1 MSPDRK
7 PIKGKKLTGAVV
19 VFFFSAFLLL
29 TLKNPTPLSIM
40 MMVLVPGIFYA
51 ATELIPRLF
60 PADRLMLSMVNFLCA
75 LGVLVLYRMNPQQ
88 GLNQAVNYGVG
99 AVAMLFC
106 IVLVRVIHHWRP
118 VIAVVAVGSL
128 VLMAL
133 PVLFGTERNGAK
145 AWISLL
151 GVSFQPS
158 ELVKLA
164 LLLVTS
170 FLLARR
176 KVLASAAFAGGCLL
190 LLMLQ
195 KDLGTA
201 LIYYGTFMVIVF
213 AATRN
218 YFYLGMGALG
228 AAAGS
233 VLGYQMFGHVRR
245 RVSIWLDPWYDYS
258 GAGYQI
264 VQSLIAMVNGGV
276 WGMGLGLGNA
286 YDIPESTTDF
296 VFSII
301 LNEFGLLFG
310 VCVIGIYVLLFLR
323 GISVSLRANS
333 RFHALLAAGAA
344 AMIALQTFIIIGGN
358 IKMIPLTGITLPFI
372 SFGGTSLLSSMCV
385 MGLLQGV
392 ASINDD
398 DILADRELALMQE
411 EYA

>member
-1 MSPDRK
+1 MSLHDRRSRGNRL
-7 PIKGKKLTGAVV
+7 IGTSV
-19 VFFFSAFLLL
+19 VFFFFAFLLL
-29 TLKNPTPLSIM
+29 ALKDLKPLSFL
-40 MMVLVPGIFYA
+40 MMVLVPGVFYA
-51 ATELIPRLF
+51 VTMVLPKLF
-60 PADRLMLSMVNFLCA
+60 PADQLMLSLVNFLCA

-88 GLNQAVNYGVG
+88 GLSQAVNYGVG

-106 IVLVRVIHHWRP
+106 IVLVRVIRYWRP
-118 VIAVVAVGSL
+118 VITVVALGSL
-128 VLMAL
+128 ALMAL

-145 AWISLL
+145 AWISLI

-164 LLLVTS
+164 LLLVVS
-170 FLLARR
+170 FLLAKR
-176 KVLASAAFAGGCLL
+176 KVVATALYAGACLL

-201 LIYYGTFMVIVF
+201 LVYYATVMVLVF

-218 YFYLGMGALG
+218 YFFLGVGALG

-233 VLGYQMFGHVRR
+233 VAGYTMFSHVRR
-245 RVSIWLDPWYDYS
+245 RVSIWLNPWYDYS

-264 VQSLIAMVNGGV
+264 VQALIAMVNGGV

-301 LNEFGLLFG
+301 LNEFGLIFG
-310 VCVIGIYVLLFLR
+310 VCVIGIYVLLFVR

-333 RFHALLAAGAA
+333 RFHSLLAVGSA
-344 AMIALQTFIIIGGN
+344 AMMAVQTFIIIGGN

-372 SFGGTSLLSSMCV
+372 SLGGTSLLSSMCV

>member
-1 MSPDRK
+1 MTPRSASQ
-7 PIKGKKLTGAVV
+7 GKRLIGTVV

-29 TLKNPTPLSIM
+29 ALKDMQPLSFL
-40 MMVLVPGIFYA
+40 MMVMVPGIFYA
-51 ATELIPRLF
+51 ATMLIPRLF
-60 PADRLMLSMVNFLCA
+60 PADQLMLSMVNFLCA

-88 GLNQAVNYGVG
+88 GVSQAINYGIG

-118 VIAVVAVGSL
+118 VIGIVAIGSL
-128 VLMAL
+128 ALMAL
-133 PVLFGTERNGAK
+133 PLLFGTERNGAR
-145 AWISLL
+145 AWVRLL

-164 LLLVTS
+164 LLVVVS
-170 FLLARR
+170 FLLAKR
-176 KVLASAAFAGGCLL
+176 KVVLTVAYAGACLL
-190 LLMLQ
+190 MLMLQ

-201 LIYYGTFMVIVF
+201 LIYYGTVMVLVF

-218 YFYLGMGALG
+218 YLYMGLGALG
-228 AAAGS
+228 AATGS
-233 VLGYQMFGHVRR
+233 VIGYNMFSHVRR
-245 RVSIWLDPWYDYS
+245 RVSIWIDPWRDYAGS
-258 GAGYQI
+258 GYQI

-276 WGMGLGLGNA
+276 FGMGLGLGNA

-301 LNEFGLLFG
+301 LNEFGLIFG
-310 VCVIGIYVLLFLR
+310 VCVVGIYVLLFLR

-333 RFHALLAAGAA
+333 RFHSLLAVGASC
-344 AMIALQTFIIIGGN
+344 MIALQTFIIIGGN